1 MAESKVF
8 ASVCDNQGG
17 GFDIV
22 FSLPGGREKRY
33 ASVFLSAAS
42 ALELAERINRLG
54 VSELHLDDVIEDA
67 LM

>member
-22 FSLPGGREKRY
+22 FSLPRGGEKRY
-33 ASVFLSAAS
+33 ASVFAS
-42 ALELAERINRLG
+42 KAPALELAERINRLG
-54 VSELHLDDVIEDA
+54 VSEQHLDDVIEDA